1 MALKEHVL
9 GLLRGPEASRIRFTA
24 PTTTGPITINRA
36 TFATVA
42 SAIDAGKIGVTPF
55 TPTKLAGAKY
65 FQPAGPGAPPSGQLH
80 VPPILGRIHE
90 GEVMHECTHAFFD
103 LKKTA
108 IGARDEE
115 AVCYVVS
122 ALYYRMTGL
131 TPARW
136 TGAEPY
142 ITAKSVVDALL
153 HQYAVGVAGI
163 PVVNAGAFRT
173 LVIAVQLSPT
183 YLIPDPDSPMSG
195 TPAGLFGGFFGGP
208 TSYTHD
214 G

>member
-1 MALKEHVL
+1 MALKERVL

-80 VPPILGRIHE
+80 VPPILGRLDE
-90 GEVMHECTHAFFD
+90 SAVMHESTHAFFD

-108 IGARDEE
+108 IEAAEEE
-115 AVCYVVS
+115 AVCYIVS
-122 ALYYRMTGL
+122 TLYNRMTGL

-136 TGAEPY
+136 TR
-142 ITAKSVVDALL
+142 TQTSAKSVVDALL